1 MDGIQIRFAEPRDA
15 AQIANL
21 FSRGFRPDVARLL
34 IYGCEG
40 ASEYIRMQL
49 ASGIPTAESA
59 YFVAQTPNDGIIGAA
74 ELRRQ
79 SNRLLL
85 NYIAVHPGH
94 RGQHVGAI
102 LFSAAV
108 GMSGVSSGQIGLD
121 VLHDNVRALQWYSR
135 LGFATRTSAE
145 FLEIAPPSGADEE
158 PAYVSGLPQAD
169 LCQERFGFSR
179 FNLIT
184 RKGTFSV
191 GRIGDTWF
199 RLTDVAAVGNPAIFA
214 ALNLLDPGR
223 RIFAVVPASS
233 APPAQVVRLL
243 AKTHRMEAEIPHL
256 MFSLSGDCQES
267 RKLV

>member
-1 MDGIQIRFAEPRDA
+1 MDSIQIRFAEPGDA
-15 AQIANL
+15 APIANL
-21 FSRGFRPDVARLL
+21 FSSSFRPDVARLL
-34 IYGCEG
+34 IYGCKG
-40 ASEYIRMQL
+40 ASGHIRMQL
-49 ASGIPTAESA
+49 ASGIPNAESA
-59 YFVAQTPNDGIIGAA
+59 YFVAQTPGGIVGAA

-79 SNRLLL
+79 PNSLFL

-94 RGQHVGAI
+94 RGQRVGAI

-135 LGFATRTSAE
+135 LGFATRTSTD
-145 FLEIAPPSGADEE
+145 FLELAPPSGADEG

-169 LCQERFGFSR
+169 VCQERFGFSR

-184 RKGTFSV
+184 RTGTFSV

-199 RLTDVAAVGNPAIFA
+199 RLTDLAAGENPAIFA
-214 ALNLLDPGR
+214 ALKLLDPGR

-243 AKTHRMEAEIPHL
+243 AKTYRMEAEIPHL
-256 MFSLSGDCQES
+256 VSALSNDYQKS
-267 RKLV
+267 RELV

>member
-1 MDGIQIRFAEPRDA
+1 MDGIQIRFAEPTDA
-15 AQIANL
+15 AQIASL
-21 FSRGFRPDVARLL
+21 FSTGFRPEFAQLL
-34 IYGCEG
+34 MYGCRG

-49 ASGIPTAESA
+49 ASAIPTAESA
-59 YFVAQTPNDGIIGAA
+59 YFVAHTPDAIVGAA

-79 SNRLLL
+79 PDRLLL
-85 NYIAVHPGH
+85 NYIAVHPSH
-94 RGQHVGAI
+94 RGQSVGAI

-108 GMSGVSSGQIGLD
+108 EMLGVSSGQIGLD
-121 VLHDNVRALQWYSR
+121 VLHDNVRALHWYSR
-135 LGFATRTSAE
+135 LGFATGTSTE
-145 FLEIAPPSGADEE
+145 FLELAPPSGADESL
-158 PAYVSGLPQAD
+158 AYVSGLPQAD
-169 LCQERFGFSR
+169 LCQERFGFSK

-199 RLTDVAAVGNPAIFA
+199 RLTDLAAVGNPAIFA
-214 ALNLLDPGR
+214 ALKLLDPGR

-256 MFSLSGDCQES
+256 VCSLSDDCQKS
-267 RKLV
+267 RELV

>member
-1 MDGIQIRFAEPRDA
+1 MGGIQIRFAEPRDA
-15 AQIANL
+15 EQVAIL
-21 FSRGFRPDVARLL
+21 FSDGFRPDFAQLL
-34 IYGCEG
+34 IYRCRG
-40 ASEYIRMQL
+40 ASEYIRMHL
-49 ASGIPTAESA
+49 ASGVPTAESA
-59 YFVAQTPNDGIIGAA
+59 YFVAEAPGGIIGAA
-74 ELRRQ
+74 ELRRH

-85 NYIAVHPGH
+85 NYIGVHPGY
-94 RGQHVGAI
+94 RGQRVGAI
-102 LFSAAV
+102 LLSAAV

-121 VLHDNVRALQWYSR
+121 VLHENVRALQWYGR
-135 LGFATRTSAE
+135 LGFVTRTSAE
-145 FLEIAPPSGADEE
+145 FLELAPPSGVDEG

-169 LCQERFGFSR
+169 LCQERFGFSK

-199 RLTDVAAVGNPAIFA
+199 RLTDLAAIGDPAIFA

-243 AKTHRMEAEIPHL
+243 AKTHRMEAEIPHV
-256 MFSLSGDCQES
+256 MSSLSRDNQKS
-267 RKLV
+267 RELV

>member
-1 MDGIQIRFAEPRDA
+1 MDGIQIRLAEPRDA

-21 FSRGFRPDVARLL
+21 FSSGFRPDFAQLL
-34 IYGCEG
+34 IYGCRG
-40 ASEYIRMQL
+40 ASEYIRAQL
-49 ASGIPTAESA
+49 ASGVLTAESA
-59 YFVAQTPNDGIIGAA
+59 YFVAQVPGGIIGGA

-85 NYIAVHPGH
+85 NYIGVHPGYRGH
-94 RGQHVGAI
+94 RVGAI

-135 LGFATRTSAE
+135 LGFATRTSTE
-145 FLEIAPPSGADEE
+145 FLELASPSGADEE

-169 LCQERFGFSR
+169 LCQERFGFSK

-184 RKGTFSV
+184 RKGSFSV
-191 GRIGDTWF
+191 GRIGDIWF
-199 RLTDVAAVGNPAIFA
+199 RLTDLAAVGNPAIFA

-243 AKTHRMEAEIPHL
+243 AKTYRMEAEIPQL
-256 MFSLSGDCQES
+256 MSSLSDDYQKS
-267 RKLV
+267 RELV

>member
-1 MDGIQIRFAEPRDA
+1 MEGIQIRFAEPRDA
-15 AQIANL
+15 AHIANL
-21 FSRGFRPDVARLL
+21 FSSGFHSDVARLL
-34 IYGCEG
+34 IYGCKG

-59 YFVAQTPNDGIIGAA
+59 YFVAQASDSIIGAA
-74 ELRRQ
+74 ELRRR
-79 SNRLLL
+79 SSRLLL
-85 NYIAVHPGH
+85 NYIAVHPSR
-94 RGQHVGAI
+94 RGQRVGAI

-135 LGFATRTSAE
+135 LGFAARTSAE
-145 FLEIAPPSGADEE
+145 FLELGPPSGANEE
-158 PAYVSGLPQAD
+158 PVYVSGLPQAD

-199 RLTDVAAVGNPAIFA
+199 RLTDLAAVGNPAIFA

-223 RIFAVVPASS
+223 RIFAVLPASS

-243 AKTHRMEAEIPHL
+243 AKTHRMEVEIPHL
-256 MFSLSGDCQES
+256 VSALSDDHQKS
-267 RKLV
+267 RELV

>member
-1 MDGIQIRFAEPRDA
+1 
-15 AQIANL
+15 
-21 FSRGFRPDVARLL
+21 
-34 IYGCEG
+34 
-40 ASEYIRMQL
+40 MQL
-49 ASGIPTAESA
+49 ASGVPTAESA
-59 YFVAQTPNDGIIGAA
+59 YFVAQAPGGIIGAA

-85 NYIAVHPGH
+85 NHIGVHPAY
-94 RGQHVGAI
+94 RGQRVGAI

-108 GMSGVSSGQIGLD
+108 GMSGVSSGQIELD

-135 LGFATRTSAE
+135 LGFATRTSTE
-145 FLEIAPPSGADEE
+145 FLELAPPGGADEE

-169 LCQERFGFSR
+169 LCQDRFGFSK
-179 FNLIT
+179 FNLVT

-191 GRIGDTWF
+191 GRIGDIWF
-199 RLTDVAAVGNPAIFA
+199 RLADSAAVSNPAIFA

-223 RIFAVVPASS
+223 RTFAVVPPSS

-256 MFSLSGDCQES
+256 MFSLSGDYQKS
-267 RKLV
+267 RELV